1 MLTRFQRMMLRGWA
15 TNMVVAFRFLGW
27 RRNGFNYTDAEQSR
41 LRAIAADRSSAAFA
55 VWFVLTA
62 VLLMGAVVPLIGFI
76 LTHLPK
82 SMSMLGLP
90 AVVLSALIVA
100 PLAIGF
106 AGGITDL
113 LFRAPPFAEAD
124 GDAALYGK
132 FQTQLL
138 MVGSVAIVI
147 ALVLAWWSG

>member
-1 MLTRFQRMMLRGWA
+1 MLTRFQRMILRGWA

-27 RRNGFNYTDAEQSR
+27 RRNGFNYTNAEQAR
-41 LRAIAADRSSAAFA
+41 LRAIVADRSSAAFA
-55 VWFVLTA
+55 AWLVLAA
-62 VLLMGAVVPLIGFI
+62 VLLMGAVVPLIGVV

-90 AVVLSALIVA
+90 AIVLGAFIIA

-106 AGGITDL
+106 GSAITDVM
-113 LFRAPPFAEAD
+113 FRAPPFVEAD

-138 MVGSVAIVI
+138 MIGGGAIVV
-147 ALVLAWWSG
+147 ALVLAWWGG